1 MDMHNACTL
10 LISMDHSKYCGTVNF
25 NAERCKALMIS
36 MDNANNDN
44 VNTVNFNVV
53 EPSWSNEPK
62 SALQPHL
69 KLVTAASHVHAF
81 WEGDSSME
89 HRCGRTRRWWGHGPR
104 KNKLHFFR
112 KDGFI
117 SIGFGNINAILIF
130 ASSGIECCFR
140 KNLLLAN
147 YLMELKR
154 KIILHWSYD
163 RSWRRSSEE
172 D

>member
-1 MDMHNACTL
+1 MQSNAKHWWSQWTMPTMIMLTLLISMDMHNACTL

-25 NAERCKALMIS
+25 NVI
-36 MDNANNDN
+36 
-44 VNTVNFNVV
+44 
-53 EPSWSNEPK
+53 EPVWSNEPK
-62 SALQPHL
+62 FALQPHL
-69 KLVTAASHVHAF
+69 KLVTAATHVHAF

-89 HRCGRTRRWWGHGPR
+89 HMCGRTRRWWGHGPR

>member
-1 MDMHNACTL
+1 MLN
-10 LISMDHSKYCGTVNF
+10 SMDHSKYCGTLLN
-25 NAERCKALMIS
+25 S
-36 MDNANNDN
+36 MHGYAC
-44 VNTVNFNVV
+44 TVKFNVV
-53 EPSWSNEPK
+53 EPGWSNEPK
-62 SALQPHL
+62 FALQPHL
-69 KLVTAASHVHAF
+69 KLVTAATHVHAF

-89 HRCGRTRRWWGHGPR
+89 HKCGRTRRWWGRCPR

>member
-1 MDMHNACTL
+1 MQSNAKHWWSQWTMPTMIMLTLLISMDMHNACTL

-25 NAERCKALMIS
+25 N
-36 MDNANNDN
+36 
-44 VNTVNFNVV
+44 VV
-53 EPSWSNEPK
+53 EPPWSNVPK

-130 ASSGIECCFR
+130 CLVWYWVLFPEEFTTGQLFDGVEKENHFT
-140 KNLLLAN
+140 
-147 YLMELKR
+147 LK
-154 KIILHWSYD
+154 LW
-163 RSWRRSSEE
+163 
-172 D
+172 